1 MAEGEISLEAVR
13 RELDSYALEMK
24 DLQKVLTEAGT
35 TEDDVIPLTRTFLST
50 NTSILE
56 KLGERTTAAQL
67 QLTRRETDEALIL
80 RDTKNKKNTL
90 KLYADVLGQITAIH
104 QLVLAQQQIKDA
116 A

>member
-50 NTSILE
+50 NTSIF
-56 KLGERTTAAQL
+56 
-67 QLTRRETDEALIL
+67 
-80 RDTKNKKNTL
+80 
-90 KLYADVLGQITAIH
+90 
-104 QLVLAQQQIKDA
+104 
-116 A
+116 